1 MVTKKPKGL
10 GMGLEALLGPKVQD
24 RAPVEEA
31 IANSGTPS
39 TLLLT
44 ELVAGQ
50 YQPRTH
56 MDEGAL
62 YELAESI
69 KAQGIM
75 QPILVRRLADGANA
89 GKYEIIAGER
99 RFRAA
104 KLAGL
109 DNVPVLVR
117 DVTDQATAAMALIE
131 NMQRED
137 LNPLE
142 EAQGLQRLI
151 KEFGLTHE
159 TAAQAVGRSR
169 SAASNLLRLLN
180 LAEPVQTMLMA
191 GDLDMG
197 HARALLSLER
207 GTQITA
213 ANQIAAKKMSVREA
227 EGLVKKLG
235 AEFELTASPKPK
247 KEKSRDLKRVEEELS
262 DLLMAQ
268 VEIQIKKRVKR
279 AGRVEEMGEVVIQFG
294 SLDELNGLIERLSP
308 GASR

>member
-10 GMGLEALLGPKVQD
+10 GRGLEALLGPKVD
-24 RAPVEEA
+24 DS
-31 IANSGTPS
+31 IAAQTAAAEGLPS
-39 TLLLT
+39 TLPLSQM
-44 ELVAGQ
+44 VAGM
-50 YQPRTH
+50 YQPRTR

-75 QPILVRRLADGANA
+75 QPILVRQLHEGPNA

-99 RFRAA
+99 RSRAA

-109 DNVPVLVR
+109 DTVPVLVR
-117 DVTDQATAAMALIE
+117 NVPNEAAAAMALIE
-131 NMQRED
+131 NIQRED

-159 TAAQAVGRSR
+159 LAAQAVGRSR

-180 LAEPVQTMLMA
+180 LADPVQSMLMA
-191 GDLDMG
+191 GDIDMG
-197 HARALLSLER
+197 HARALLALDR

-213 ANQIAAKKMSVREA
+213 ANQISAKKMSVREA
-227 EGLVKKLG
+227 ESLVKKLS
-235 AEFELTASPKPK
+235 AEFSLVQQKPK
-247 KEKSRDLKRVEEELS
+247 KEKSRDIKRVEEELS
-262 DLLMAQ
+262 DLLTAQ
-268 VEIQIKKRVKR
+268 VEVRIKKRVKR
-279 AGRVEEMGEVVIQFG
+279 HGRFEEMGELSIQFG
-294 SLDELNGLIERLSP
+294 SLDELNGLIDKLRT
-308 GASR
+308 